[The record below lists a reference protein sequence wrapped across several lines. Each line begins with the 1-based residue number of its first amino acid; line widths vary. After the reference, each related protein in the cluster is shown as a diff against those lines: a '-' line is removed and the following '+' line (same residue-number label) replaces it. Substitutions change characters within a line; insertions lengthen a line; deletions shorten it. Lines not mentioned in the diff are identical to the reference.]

1 MSIFKD
7 SFHPSIK
14 DQLSTRQ
21 AAMTN
26 RTPHNLQY
34 LNSRNAWIR
43 LSSSVNVYK
52 KDAPRSG
59 DNGFPTP
66 AELQNEANY
75 DNSLANRYILQGGIL
90 NDGKH
95 RAGLGDFSNAY
106 SNVNADGEL
115 YRLGIRPMPGITSID
130 IKNKGAYGS
139 LRSATVNFQ
148 CWDIKQL
155 EDLEL
160 LYMRP
165 GYTLLLEWGWSPY
178 LENGTAGN
186 NFTDGKYT
194 TTLDYTDIIN
204 TEWTKENL
212 FKRQYARA
220 TDGKYID
227 ENGTEINII
236 GYQGNT
242 DSMFGFVKNYSWK
255 ARMDGGYDCSTE
267 IVSIGEVLESLK
279 VNYSPLD
286 NKNDLG
292 TNGLISPHISD
303 SSVDPTEMKDLEK
316 SYSQNVLA
324 GIFYE
329 MWEIGRQ
336 VAGGTTTADEDGHSY
351 QITDTEYNST
361 YDLFRVTINIAG
373 GDKEASGTG
382 TIGKSDEQIYI
393 TLETLCN
400 LLNNYVTLRDKKSSD
415 ANDGKSRPFAPLSVL
430 ESNVTTTDKS
440 GTGYLLSLAHPLQV
454 SIDPTVC
461 LIKNSLWANG
471 IKVNLA
477 TQQTVDPNTG
487 DPTVT
492 FNHNLTDPTTFV
504 KTLIRNLVT
513 TSYKDGD
520 ISKPIVLKFV
530 TDYIQGPEDN
540 SGNRPNN
547 KNQIKENLKEITK
560 TFNSLYRT
568 YVIEPPTL
576 SASWGLE
583 YTHKDRVGKTL
594 SDVLSSTNTFYDLLQ
609 DRAGGNLSTDDVDK
623 ALGGKDNRKL
633 IADEDPVKDA
643 QDKIEEKNKELE
655 EQAKAGAEGY
665 KFLENLD
672 MPYFVND
679 DYNTEL
685 GIIGHIY
692 VNLNMLYNLSVSDD
706 LASQD
711 KKEKKEIALYDFIKT
726 ILKKI
731 TASTGEMNN
740 LDIFINPDNNV
751 AQIIDINY
759 VDRSN
764 QKDAYENAF
773 ELQLHNLN
781 SVVRSYSLESKIFQE
796 QTSIVAIGAQ
806 VGGGALGVDTTTLVA
821 FNKSIRDRIIPIKDA
836 PTSSPQDVENPQLQL
851 DTLTKA
857 LSVLYSYTGNLKSG
871 VIEDGAFDTTEVGKY
886 QGAIRDLINFFR
898 ELGKSKS
905 KNKAILPTV
914 LNIDMDG
921 IGGMIIGNLFKIN
934 SDILPKGYKTE
945 ANGVGARLG
954 YIVTSIGHSI
964 KENDWVTKV
973 EAQTIILDEP
983 QGMEIP
989 FGELAITDSESEDG
1003 PTTLN
1008 ITTNAAGTEAVTTF
1022 SNTSKTAGGGAYN
1035 SSAVATYY
1043 KNKGYTNGNIPN
1055 KELVYLNTDDTTS
1068 NRIHRLHPKAAAQW
1082 QALIL
1087 AARAAGYTKDKFN
1100 ISYLSAAAYRARSE
1114 QKSGPGH
1121 ASPGN
1126 SPHGWGGALD
1136 IQQLYSL
1143 QKQYKGGGYPAGK
1156 EAATKVRANSSLWK
1170 WLNKNGPTYG
1180 WYNPIRLWNGNEAE
1194 AWHFEYWGSI

>member
-1 MSIFKD
+1 MSIFKN

-14 DQLSTRQ
+14 GQLSTRQ

-26 RTPHNLQY
+26 RTPYNLQY

-59 DNGFPTP
+59 EGGFPTP
-66 AELQNEANY
+66 AELQNPANY
-75 DNSLANRYILQGGIL
+75 DNSLANKYVLQGGIL
-90 NDGKH
+90 NNGKH

-106 SNVNADGEL
+106 SNVNADGEP
-115 YRLGIRPMPGITSID
+115 YRLGIRPMPGITGVD

-139 LRSATVNFQ
+139 LRAATVTFQ

-178 LENGTAGN
+178 LGNGTEVN
-186 NFTDGKYT
+186 NFTDGKFT
-194 TTLDYTDIIN
+194 TTIDYTDIIN

-220 TDGKYID
+220 TDGKYYD
-227 ENGTEINII
+227 ENGTEVNII

-267 IVSIGEVLESLK
+267 IISIGEVLESLK

-286 NKNDLG
+286 NRNDLG
-292 TNGLISPHISD
+292 TNGLISPNISD
-303 SSVDPTEMKDLEK
+303 SSVDSGEMDDLEK

-351 QITDTEYNST
+351 QVTDKKYGST

-400 LLNNYVTLRDKKSSD
+400 LLNNYVILRDKKSSD
-415 ANDGKSRPFAPLSVL
+415 TNGGKSRPFAPLSVL

-461 LIKNSLWANG
+461 LIKNKLWANG

-477 TQQTVDPNTG
+477 IQPAVDPKTG
-487 DPTVT
+487 TPTIN
-492 FNHNLTDPTTFV
+492 FNHNLSNPDPSTFV
-504 KTLIRNLVT
+504 DNIIRNTLPVD
-513 TSYKDGD
+513 SIGDKDALA
-520 ISKPIVLKFV
+520 KYVKNYL
-530 TDYIQGPEDN
+530 QGPNGE
-540 SGNRPNN
+540 N
-547 KNQIKENLKEITK
+547 KGKQLDENIKEVSKQYKLKLNDPNYKIQAPNLSG
-560 TFNSLYRT
+560 TFK
-568 YVIEPPTL
+568 L
-576 SASWGLE
+576 SFDSTSTAGG
-583 YTHKDRVGKTL
+583 RVGGTIKDILNEPT
-594 SDVLSSTNTFYDLLQ
+594 TFYDLLE
-609 DRAGGNLSTDDVDK
+609 DLKGANLRNAVITDIFGGAKKED
-623 ALGGKDNRKL
+623 
-633 IADEDPVKDA
+633 IADTDPVKEA
-643 QDKIEEKNKELE
+643 QDEIEKKNEELE
-655 EQAKAGAEGY
+655 EQAKKGAKGY

-711 KKEKKEIALYDFIKT
+711 KKEKKEIALYDFVKSV
-726 ILKKI
+726 LKKI

-740 LDIFINPDNNV
+740 LDVFINPDNNI

-759 VDRSN
+759 VDRLS
-764 QKDAYENAF
+764 QKEAYENAF
-773 ELQLHNLN
+773 ELQIHNLN
-781 SVVRSYSLESKIFQE
+781 SIVRSYSLESKIFPE

-857 LSVLYSYTGNLKSG
+857 LSSLYSYTGNLESG
-871 VIEDGAFDTTEVGKY
+871 VIEDGSFDTTEVGKY
-886 QGAIRDLINFFR
+886 QGAIRDLLNFFK

-914 LNIDMDG
+914 LSVDMDG
-921 IGGMIIGNLFKIN
+921 IGGMIIGNLFKVN
-934 SDILPKGYKTE
+934 SDILPKGYRTE
-945 ANGVGARLG
+945 ENGLGARLG
-954 YIVTSIGHSI
+954 YIVTGIGHSI

-983 QGMEIP
+983 QGMDIP
-989 FGELAITDSESEDG
+989 FGELALVDSESESG
-1003 PTTLN
+1003 TTVLN
-1008 ITTNAAGTEAVTTF
+1008 ITTNASGTSAVKPKPTSEPPSLLLKAMKDYGITDPKERAHFLAQCAHESGGFAWTKEFASGEAYEGRKDLGNTQPGDGKKYKGRGYIQITGRANYTKYNQYLKSKGINDDVVSNPQLLETKFAADSACYWWKFLSRNISTLAVAGTSSNDVVKVTKRV
-1022 SNTSKTAGGGAYN
+1022 NGG
-1035 SSAVATYY
+1035 
-1043 KNKGYTNGNIPN
+1043 TNG
-1055 KELVYLNTDDTTS
+1055 
-1068 NRIHRLHPKAAAQW
+1068 
-1082 QALIL
+1082 L
-1087 AARAAGYTKDKFN
+1087 ADRQQRFNGYWAKIEKNPST
-1100 ISYLSAAAYRARSE
+1100 
-1114 QKSGPGH
+1114 
-1121 ASPGN
+1121 
-1126 SPHGWGGALD
+1126 
-1136 IQQLYSL
+1136 YS
-1143 QKQYKGGGYPAGK
+1143 
-1156 EAATKVRANSSLWK
+1156 
-1170 WLNKNGPTYG
+1170 
-1180 WYNPIRLWNGNEAE
+1180 
-1194 AWHFEYWGSI
+1194 